1 MFEPP
6 DRPAEHPERILTVQE
21 SEVRVEKYLTKEQ
34 REQLER
40 ERLAEEARLR
50 ELSGDTLGT
59 RGVNQMMGGT
69 LEVKKGL
76 DKFQEN
82 MEEQDWMKKAP
93 AEMNEEEKKKLK
105 EYEAYM
111 EEREKQRKAWDQEL
125 KKTSADIQEI
135 CSKFQEK
142 LDLLFKKK
150 LFYDYRI
157 YEQELAI
164 IRLSL
169 SLVEGKA
176 LTHQRVMLE
185 QRAEELQA
193 KLVAQEDRI
202 GQFAEAVKVKEGEVP
217 PLRKFT
223 KLEQVLRD
231 YGRPAEKLMLDF
243 VNGKRR
249 GTGPSGNEVS
259 EENPLKPKEAE
270 TLARVVHSDPFA
282 DQQLRR
288 IREEF
293 SERYELEPGAFLFEQ
308 DAPL

>member
-105 EYEAYM
+105 
-111 EEREKQRKAWDQEL
+111 
-125 KKTSADIQEI
+125 
-135 CSKFQEK
+135 
-142 LDLLFKKK
+142 
-150 LFYDYRI
+150 
-157 YEQELAI
+157 
-164 IRLSL
+164 
-169 SLVEGKA
+169 
-176 LTHQRVMLE
+176 
-185 QRAEELQA
+185 
-193 KLVAQEDRI
+193 
-202 GQFAEAVKVKEGEVP
+202 
-217 PLRKFT
+217 
-223 KLEQVLRD
+223 
-231 YGRPAEKLMLDF
+231 
-243 VNGKRR
+243 
-249 GTGPSGNEVS
+249 
-259 EENPLKPKEAE
+259 
-270 TLARVVHSDPFA
+270 
-282 DQQLRR
+282 
-288 IREEF
+288 
-293 SERYELEPGAFLFEQ
+293 
-308 DAPL
+308 